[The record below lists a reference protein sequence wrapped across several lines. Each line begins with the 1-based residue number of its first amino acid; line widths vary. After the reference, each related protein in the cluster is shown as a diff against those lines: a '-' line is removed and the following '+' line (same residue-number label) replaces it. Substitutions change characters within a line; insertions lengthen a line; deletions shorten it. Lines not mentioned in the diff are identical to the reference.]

1 MKNAIRIAVV
11 LIATIAAF
19 SSCSQTTSSPTPV
32 MPAVAFIGPTGVS
45 YPSGSTVG
53 FAVYNPDNI
62 STGTNHIN
70 ASADDQS
77 QGAETYYTTDGSNPT
92 TSSYKT
98 APGSFLDLLTL
109 AQQITG
115 QTTPTLPVTATV
127 KFASIGGYSPAG
139 TIGTASNPFTITIT
153 LNAYLYSN

>member
-11 LIATIAAF
+11 LIATIFAF

-32 MPAVAFIGPTGVS
+32 MPAVDFISPTDVS

-70 ASADDQS
+70 ASASDQG
-77 QGAETYYTTDGSNPT
+77 QNEATYYTTDGTNPT

-98 APGSFLDLLTL
+98 GTGGVLDLLTL

-115 QTTPTLPVTATV
+115 QTTPTFPVTDTV

-139 TIGTASNPFTITIT
+139 TIGTASNPFTITLT